1 MAEENI
7 HILTMNSGSSSI
19 KFSLYR
25 IGKNESRVLE
35 GELAGI
41 GLSNGSFQVE
51 DDEGKRLISRE
62 LSLRDH
68 EAALKTLFD
77 WLRDH
82 EIGKDLN
89 AVGHRLV
96 HGGKVHMTPQWVS
109 PVLMEDL
116 KRSIPLAPDHLPDEM
131 KALEAVHRHFPD
143 LPQVVCFDTAFH
155 GRMPEVARIYALPG
169 SVTREGLQ
177 RYGFHGLSYEFIV
190 RELDRE
196 TEKGRASGKWIIAHL
211 GNGASMAA
219 IEDGRGVDT
228 TMGLTPAGGLVMST
242 RSGDLDPGAV
252 VYLLREKHM
261 TPEAVNLGPIT
272 GLVFWGYR
280 GSAGTCRTSWL
291 GEGADARAALAVD
304 IFCYQARKSVGALAA
319 ALGGLHTL
327 VFTGGIGENAAPI
340 REQICAPLGFLG
352 ICLDRE
358 LNRNHSPIIS
368 KKGGPVTVRVMKTNE
383 ELMIARHTRELVIR
397 KRSMY
402 MTAKTAPLM
411 ERSAWKAL
419 KNHYQ
424 EIRKLHLRGLFADDP
439 GRGERMTVEAA
450 GFYLDYSKS
459 CTIYAANLR
468 LLLNLKVVS
477 DLHVSISS
485 YVSRGKDQRT
495 EKRAVLHIALRA
507 PKGAVIVVDG
517 ENVVPWVHAVLDKM
531 ADFSNRVRSGAW
543 LGHTGKR
550 IRNVINIGIGGSDL
564 GPVMAYEAL
573 KHYSD
578 RDMTF
583 RFVSN
588 VDSTDFAEAVRDLDS
603 SETLFIISS
612 KTFTTL
618 ETMTNAHTAR
628 DWSVAGLGG
637 DEKSVARHFVAYSP
651 PTRMAWRNSASTPK
665 TCLSSGTGSAGAT
678 PWIRPLRPFHHAGY
692 RAGQFPGHAG
702 RLP

>member
-116 KRSIPLAPDHLPDEM
+116 KGLIPLAPDHLPDEM

-155 GRMPEVARIYALPG
+155 GGMPEVARRYALPG

-196 TEKGRASGKWIIAHL
+196 TEKGRASGKLIIAHL

-252 VYLLREKHM
+252 VYLLRQKHM
-261 TPEAVNLGPIT
+261 TPEAVNSLINHRAGLLGIS
-272 GLVFWGYR
+272 GISGDMQDLLAR
-280 GSAGTCRTSWL
+280 
-291 GEGADARAALAVD
+291 EGADARAALAVD
-304 IFCYQARKSVGALAA
+304 IFCYQARKFVGALAA

-340 REQICAPLGFLG
+340 RERICSPLGFLG

-397 KRSMY
+397 K
-402 MTAKTAPLM
+402 
-411 ERSAWKAL
+411 
-419 KNHYQ
+419 
-424 EIRKLHLRGLFADDP
+424 
-439 GRGERMTVEAA
+439 
-450 GFYLDYSKS
+450 
-459 CTIYAANLR
+459 
-468 LLLNLKVVS
+468 
-477 DLHVSISS
+477 
-485 YVSRGKDQRT
+485 
-495 EKRAVLHIALRA
+495 
-507 PKGAVIVVDG
+507 GACI
-517 ENVVPWVHAVLDKM
+517 
-531 ADFSNRVRSGAW
+531 
-543 LGHTGKR
+543 
-550 IRNVINIGIGGSDL
+550 
-564 GPVMAYEAL
+564 
-573 KHYSD
+573 
-578 RDMTF
+578 
-583 RFVSN
+583 
-588 VDSTDFAEAVRDLDS
+588 
-603 SETLFIISS
+603 
-612 KTFTTL
+612 
-618 ETMTNAHTAR
+618 
-628 DWSVAGLGG
+628 
-637 DEKSVARHFVAYSP
+637 
-651 PTRMAWRNSASTPK
+651 
-665 TCLSSGTGSAGAT
+665 
-678 PWIRPLRPFHHAGY
+678 
-692 RAGQFPGHAG
+692 
-702 RLP
+702 